1 VILFWTFYFIPIIA
15 TVRIAVTINKT
26 VAITDLNDKR
36 AIPQIPCPL
45 VHPLATFVP
54 IPTSS
59 PPAIING
66 SEFVIRNGISFVVE
80 NENIIDPTTRPTRNK
95 KLSPLPSFEVRKLS
109 VILLMPAS
117 RPLPIKNTTTA
128 KPIVIP
134 PTKADKGV
142 KFIIFILIFLY
153 LYMIL
158 SA

>member
-1 VILFWTFYFIPIIA
+1 M
-15 TVRIAVTINKT
+15 
-26 VAITDLNDKR
+26 
-36 AIPQIPCPL
+36 PQLPCPL

-54 IPTSS
+54 TPTSS

-80 NENIIDPTTRPTRNK
+80 NENIIGPTIRPTRNK

-117 RPLPIKNTTTA
+117 RPLPINNTTTA

-153 LYMIL
+153 LFIILYAKKLL
-158 SA
+158 SASLFKHDFIYVNLNFFLNFLQPKPYFEVH